1 MTFQFYVYLQYQVL
15 TRATTHSRNRC
26 ASFKNM
32 IEIIRSSSQNLEFKN
47 LVQLLDLDLAR
58 RDGETHSLSQ
68 FNTIT
73 NLKYVVLAFK
83 KDKAIGCGAISKYDF
98 NVMEIKRMYVSPEH
112 RGQRVGEKILS
123 ELENWSRELGS
134 IKCILFTGSK
144 QPEASK
150 LYQRNGYGS
159 IERYGKLKD
168 IPDSLCFA
176 KDL

>member
-1 MTFQFYVYLQYQVL
+1 MV
-15 TRATTHSRNRC
+15 
-26 ASFKNM
+26 
-32 IEIIRSSSQNLEFKN
+32 EIKRSSSQNLEFKK
-47 LVQLLDLDLAR
+47 LVQLLDSDLAR
-58 RDGETHSLSQ
+58 RDGKTHSLSQ

-83 KDKAIGCGAISKYDF
+83 KDKVIGCGAISKYDF
-98 NVMEIKRMYVSPEH
+98 NAMEIKRMYVSPEV

-134 IKCILFTGSK
+134 IECILFTGSK

-150 LYQRNGYGS
+150 LYRRNGYCP
-159 IERYGKLKD
+159 IEKYGRLKD

-176 KDL
+176 KYL